1 MKVIFVDGSQMVGK
15 STLLEGLSKK
25 YGLKVYKFPFSKYA
39 TLMNFGKEDLRGF
52 QVGKDFSALYWLG
65 QISELGGTILVDRGP
80 MSTAYYSLACNRMS
94 HQQIETF
101 ISSLSGFGSNFIYLF
116 ITAKNRPNDL
126 NRNKNDGFDNLREGE
141 SEAGVLELLKKASKK
156 ANINFIHFEN
166 DFDIS
171 INSNLEKLCNLI
183 GGEL

>member
-1 MKVIFVDGSQMVGK
+1 MKVIFVDGPQMVGK
-15 STLLEGLSKK
+15 STLLDGVSKR

-65 QISELGGTILVDRGP
+65 QVGELGDTILVDRGP

-94 HQQIETF
+94 HQQTENF
-101 ISSLSGFGSNFIYLF
+101 ISSLSEFGPSFTYLF
-116 ITAKNRPNDL
+116 ITAKNRPNGLSRD
-126 NRNKNDGFDNLREGE
+126 KNDGFDNLRKDE
-141 SEAGVLELLKKASKK
+141 SEVGVLEFLKKASKK

-171 INSNLEKLCNLI
+171 INSNLEKLYNLI